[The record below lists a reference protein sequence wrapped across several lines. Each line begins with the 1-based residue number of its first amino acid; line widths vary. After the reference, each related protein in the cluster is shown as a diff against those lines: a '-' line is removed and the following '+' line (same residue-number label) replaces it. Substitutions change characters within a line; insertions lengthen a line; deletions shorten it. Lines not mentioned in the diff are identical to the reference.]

1 MKLKLCHCLRG
12 SPSMTIRDRLGA
24 THNNSHLEKVELANQ
39 GKDWFV
45 QEKVGK

>member
-1 MKLKLCHCLRG
+1 
-12 SPSMTIRDRLGA
+12 MTIRDRLGA
-24 THNNSHLEKVELANQ
+24 TQNNSHLEKVELANQ